1 MKKIVVAVFTFLLS
15 LNFLSAEKIIFSA
28 NSMTGKTGDAST
40 TNLTGTAY
48 VKTSSMEI
56 SADSIELSGDEYRYI
71 KATGTVS
78 GKNLD
83 TNMEF
88 TCNSLEYDRTTKVAE
103 LKGSVNLTDK
113 DNDVKA
119 QSQIIIYDQSTDIA
133 VLQISVNLTQ
143 KDNVCS
149 GSYAVYYKKNQLLEL
164 SGNAQVRQKDDVFR
178 AQFITL
184 DMDTQ
189 DITLGGNVKGTVTD
203 TKEPESQATDAENAE
218 NGAPANAELEQS
230 GQNEV
235 TAEENQTVA
244 DGDASTDEETADE
257 SSQSVAEG
265 EAQVADGVTG
275 NGETSAVESS
285 SETQSVTE
293 SSEKVKSKWKS
304 KKK

>member
-1 MKKIVVAVFTFLLS
+1 MKKIVTAVFTFLLS

-40 TNLTGTAY
+40 TNLTGNAY

-133 VLQISVNLTQ
+133 ILQISVNLTQ

-184 DMDTQ
+184 NMDTQ

-203 TKEPESQATDAENAE
+203 TKEPENQATDVEN
-218 NGAPANAELEQS
+218 EQS
-230 GQNEV
+230 GQNGQPV
-235 TAEENQTVA
+235 EENQTAAEGEPLVA
-244 DGDASTDEETADE
+244 DGETGDEETQTAGEQTGDGE
-257 SSQSVAEG
+257 SSAV
-265 EAQVADGVTG
+265 
-275 NGETSAVESS
+275 ETLSVESS
-285 SETQSVTE
+285 SETQNAAE
-293 SSEKVKSKWKS
+293 SSEKGKSGWKNR
-304 KKK
+304 KK